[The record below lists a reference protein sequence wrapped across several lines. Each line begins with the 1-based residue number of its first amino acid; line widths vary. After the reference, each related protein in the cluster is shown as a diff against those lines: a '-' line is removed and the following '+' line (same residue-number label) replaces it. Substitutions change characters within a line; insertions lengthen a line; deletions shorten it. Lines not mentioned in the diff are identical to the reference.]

1 MEGPRNPG
9 QPGPLPCPSGCP
21 CLGQSFQARW
31 SQFPPLLL
39 SSTCS
44 DPSVMMGA
52 PPREEGWQGHCWGP
66 REDRDQGSTNLHPK
80 SQLLEDAP
88 TTGPLGWFLV
98 VGMGTTP
105 WSGGVCRP
113 FNW

>member
-1 MEGPRNPG
+1 MKAAPDGGPSEEDTSELRPGKPEVGAAWGGVGRLMLPLEGRFVG
-9 QPGPLPCPSGCP
+9 I
-21 CLGQSFQARW
+21 
-31 SQFPPLLL
+31 
-39 SSTCS
+39 
-44 DPSVMMGA
+44 
-52 PPREEGWQGHCWGP
+52 
-66 REDRDQGSTNLHPK
+66 DRDQGSTNLHPK